1 MSLKAFLRTLTA
13 DQKRDFADR
22 CRASLSHLK
31 FVAYG
36 AKQPSGEL
44 AVRIEEASKGM
55 VRAESLRPD
64 IPWHV
69 VRDGGSKAA

>member
-1 MSLKAFLRTLTA
+1 MTLKEFMRTLSA
-13 DQKRDFADR
+13 QEKREFADR
-22 CRASLSHLK
+22 CGASLSHLK

-36 AKQPSGEL
+36 AKQTSGEL
-44 AVRIEEASKGM
+44 AVRIEAGSDGA

-69 VRDGGSKAA
+69 MRDESTRAA

>member
-1 MSLKAFLRTLTA
+1 MSLKAFMRTLSA
-13 DQKRDFADR
+13 EQKRDFALR
-22 CRASLSHLK
+22 CQASLSHLK

-44 AVRIEEASKGM
+44 AVRIEEASEGL

-69 VRDGGSKAA
+69 VRNGRSAAA